1 LAIRVPIFILHNS
14 VCDTDVIKI
23 CYVVVNMKFLF
34 GIENTL

>member
-1 LAIRVPIFILHNS
+1 M
-14 VCDTDVIKI
+14 CDVIKI